1 MLSDR
6 RTNGHGQ
13 REPLSVGERGR
24 TNWHGASKELEGDAL
39 KNIRDKLGAFGNI
52 FTREY
57 LSHNINDAH
66 LFPFLALSTLSL
78 FAHFLL
84 SIPRRDFFLLLC
96 SIEAARWRVRNV
108 GT

>member
-13 REPLSVGERGR
+13 REPLSVGERGQ

-52 FTREY
+52 FTRECSFRTGVFS
-57 LSHNINDAH
+57 LVEKARLGTSCFLEVRRGNDSNDDVAR
-66 LFPFLALSTLSL
+66 LLSL
-78 FAHFLL
+78 FY
-84 SIPRRDFFLLLC
+84 
-96 SIEAARWRVRNV
+96 N
-108 GT
+108 

>member
-13 REPLSVGERGR
+13 REPLSVGERGQ

-57 LSHNINDAH
+57 SILTGV
-66 LFPFLALSTLSL
+66 LRLA
-78 FAHFLL
+78 
-84 SIPRRDFFLLLC
+84 
-96 SIEAARWRVRNV
+96 EKARLASSKFEEEMI
-108 GT
+108 